1 MKWLLIKIIKLYQ
14 KIPSNI
20 HAYCRHYPTC
30 SNYAIDAINEY
41 GSLKGTVLSIKRI
54 IRCNPLGTK
63 GYDPIIKNKRSIYEK
78 DI

>member
-1 MKWLLIKIIKLYQ
+1 MKWLLIKMIRLYQ

-30 SNYAIDAINEY
+30 SSYAIDAINEY
-41 GSLKGTVLSIKRI
+41 GSIKGILMSIKRI
-54 IRCNPLGTK
+54 IKCNPLGTK
-63 GYDPIIKNKRSIYEK
+63 GYDPVIKNKRSIYEK

>member
-14 KIPSNI
+14 GIPSNI
-20 HAYCRHYPTC
+20 HMYCRHYPTC
-30 SNYAIDAINEY
+30 SSYAIDAINEY
-41 GSLKGTVLSIKRI
+41 GSIKGSLMALKRI

-63 GYDPIIKNKRSIYEK
+63 GYDPVIKNKRSIYEE

>member
-1 MKWLLIKIIKLYQ
+1 MKWLLIKIIRLYQ

-30 SNYAIDAINEY
+30 SEYAIEAIKTY
-41 GSLKGTVLSIKRI
+41 GSFKGSVMAVKRI
-54 IRCNPLGTK
+54 VRCNPLGTK
-63 GYDPIIKNKRSIYEK
+63 GYDPVRIKGVKNEK

>member
-1 MKWLLIKIIKLYQ
+1 MIRLYQ

-30 SNYAIDAINEY
+30 SSYAIDAINEY
-41 GSLKGTVLSIKRI
+41 GSIKGILMSIKRI
-54 IRCNPLGTK
+54 IKCNPLGTK
-63 GYDPIIKNKRSIYEK
+63 GYDPVIKNKRSVYEE

>member
-1 MKWLLIKIIKLYQ
+1 MIRLYQ
-14 KIPSNI
+14 RIPSNI

-30 SNYAIDAINEY
+30 SEYAIDAINEY
-41 GSLKGTVLSIKRI
+41 GSIKGILMSIKRI

-63 GYDPIIKNKRSIYEK
+63 GYDPVIKNKRSIYEE

>member
-1 MKWLLIKIIKLYQ
+1 MKWLLIKIIRLYQ
-14 KIPSNI
+14 RIPSNI

-30 SNYAIDAINEY
+30 SSYAIDAINEY
-41 GSLKGTVLSIKRI
+41 GSIKGILMSIKRI

-63 GYDPIIKNKRSIYEK
+63 GYDPVIKNKRSIYEK